1 MGRAGGVWR
10 TLTCKDAKTAHAK
23 IAAVFNT
30 VCTNLMRRAH
40 GSWVLLIAVA
50 LLSVSLAGCG
60 PATVSDGTP
69 EASAVTATPVTGHAA
84 ATRIATA
91 TLPTTID
98 GFKVVLISSLPKE
111 ARNTLT
117 LIARGGPFPYR
128 QDGVVFQ
135 NREGYLPHQRSGY
148 YHEYT
153 VITPGSSDRGARRI
167 ITGSGGEIYYT
178 SDHYNTFVRV
188 LQQ

>member
-1 MGRAGGVWR
+1 MV
-10 TLTCKDAKTAHAK
+10 HAK
-23 IAAVFNT
+23 IAIVFNT

-40 GSWVLLIAVA
+40 GSWVLLIVVA
-50 LLSVSLAGCG
+50 LLSLSLAGCEPAGG
-60 PATVSDGTP
+60 PVAVSDGTP
-69 EASAVTATPVTGHAA
+69 EVVVTASHRAAPAVTDAPAIGHATT
-84 ATRIATA
+84 TRIATA
-91 TLPTTID
+91 TLPATLD
-98 GFKVVLISSLPKE
+98 GFKVVLASSLSTE
-111 ARNTLT
+111 ARNTLK
-117 LIARGGPFPYR
+117 LIARGGPFPYH

-178 SDHYNTFVRV
+178 ADHYNTFVRV
-188 LQQ
+188 LQP